1 MVNVDEMNAF
11 TIIPLNFRL
20 ADEGYSYN
28 WDLRPYANY
37 DNKKVMYSANRATY
51 IVEAGALLENSDF
64 TLSVS
69 ISNAA
74 DEEQSLPA
82 EKRYR
87 FKSAAGL
94 EISNFGFTVE
104 PQQGDAFKTEFT
116 ITMSNYTEINQEL

>member
-1 MVNVDEMNAF
+1 MNIDEMNAF
-11 TIIPLNFRL
+11 TITPLNFRL
-20 ADEGYSYN
+20 ADEGFSYN
-28 WDLRPYANY
+28 WDLQPYADY

-51 IVEAGALLENSDF
+51 IVEAGALQENTEF

-69 ISNAA
+69 VSNAA
-74 DEEQSLPA
+74 DEEQILSS
-82 EKRYR
+82 EKTYK
-87 FKSAAGL
+87 FKTAAGL